1 MTATT
6 ALALLLASVAVVH
19 FSKQLLLNRMQKDL
33 AVLTK
38 LTAMNNA
45 AAVMFEDASG
55 IKQMLANLHIAPNI
69 ESAALYNSDGKLL
82 GRFQRQNSAYS
93 PPENLPES
101 DIVVSPGLISV
112 SQPITV
118 DNERIGGIYI
128 ASSTVQL
135 EQLIQQL
142 IHILVYISLGV
153 LLVTILF
160 ASYLQQLI
168 TRPILELTRLM
179 NSITNSQDF
188 SARARQTSNDETG
201 TLIQG
206 FNHLMDE
213 IQSRDETLQQN
224 NLELTQAQ
232 QEALNASEAKSQFLA
247 NMSHE
252 IRTPMN
258 GILGMLELLSDTPL
272 QDEQREFARTARNSA
287 FALLDVINDILDFS
301 KIEAGCLDIEII
313 ETELRP
319 LCEDIAALLSE
330 RAFAKQLEL
339 SCFIH
344 ANIPDIIFSDP
355 TRLRQ
360 ILLNLMGN
368 AIKFTEHGEVMLEV
382 SIDQRIDAEHLS
394 LKFSVRDTGIG
405 IPKHQQDR
413 LFDAFS
419 QADAS
424 TTRRF
429 GGTGLGLSIS
439 RQLVELMGGNIHID
453 STPSQGSTFWFNL
466 PVKTEE
472 KNKATLDE
480 IDGHTVLIVDDNATN
495 RKILEHYCD
504 NWKLHYYSFGHA
516 QEALSALENLS
527 VDCAIVDY
535 QMPDMDGLQLA
546 KAIHN
551 LPNFQN
557 LPCLLLSSAT
567 GIKQHPDI
575 NICLMKPVRQTLLFK
590 SLAKL
595 LLNNTKVVTYTEER
609 RIPHFNAHTLLADDN
624 AINQKV
630 AGRFLQK
637 LGITVDFCENGQ
649 QALDALN
656 QNDYDLVF
664 MDCHMPVMDG
674 YQATQAI
681 REWEA
686 KNSLPRTPIIAMT
699 ANVLQSDREKCLQ
712 AGMDDYLSKPIQLQK
727 VIDILQQWIPTL
739 QQDDQYIIEATFDN
753 SPSDG
758 FSAALQKNAKS
769 LHMDYAF
776 YKELLFEFYD
786 TNHNAIARITCLLN
800 SGDIQQALEQI
811 HRIKGIAGNLGF
823 QAIFDQAGITESTI
837 REATDETDIQRH
849 FKRLAE
855 LLNQLFHNIETYR
868 HTSKQTEAPATTA
881 SGDNLDQILYRLN
894 RHLQRHSHL
903 ARNDCDALSKCL
915 LDTPY
920 SDDIRHIARAIQQLD
935 YDKARQLL
943 IKLLTALHNKEEKNA
958 S

>member
-33 AVLTK
+33 AVLTE
-38 LTAMNNA
+38 LTAMNSA
-45 AAVMFEDASG
+45 AAVMFEDTSG

-69 ESAALYNSDGKLL
+69 ESAALYNLDGKLL
-82 GRFQRQNSAYS
+82 GRFQRLNSAYS
-93 PPENLPES
+93 PPEDQPES
-101 DIVVSPGLISV
+101 GIAVSPGLISI
-112 SQPITV
+112 SKPITV

-135 EQLIQQL
+135 EQLMQQL
-142 IHILVYISLGV
+142 IHILIYISLGV

-160 ASYLQQLI
+160 ASTLQRLI

-179 NSITNSQDF
+179 NGITSSQDF
-188 SARARQTSNDETG
+188 STRARQTSNDETG

-224 NLELTQAQ
+224 NLELAQAR
-232 QEALNASEAKSQFLA
+232 QEALDASETKSQFLA

-344 ANIPDIIFSDP
+344 ANVPDIIFSDP

-360 ILLNLMGN
+360 VLLNLMGN
-368 AIKFTEHGEVMLEV
+368 AIKFTEQGEVVLEV
-382 SIDQRIDAEHLS
+382 AIDQRIDSEHLN

-405 IPKHQQDR
+405 IPKHQQDK

-439 RQLVELMGGNIHID
+439 RQLVELMGGSLHID
-453 STPSQGSTFWFNL
+453 SSPGQGSTFWFEL
-466 PVKTEE
+466 PVKTGT
-472 KNKATLDE
+472 NSKATLDE

-504 NWKLHYYSFGHA
+504 NWKLHYHSFGHA
-516 QEALSALENLS
+516 QEALSALDNLS

-546 KAIHN
+546 EAIHN
-551 LPNFQN
+551 MPGFQH
-557 LPCLLLSSAT
+557 LPCLLLSSAAS
-567 GIKQHPDI
+567 IKQHPDI

-595 LLNNTKVVTYTEER
+595 LLNNTETAAQSEKR
-609 RIPHFNAHTLLADDN
+609 RIPHFNAHALLADDN

-637 LGITVDFCENGQ
+637 LGVTVDFCDNGQ
-649 QALDALN
+649 QALDAIN

-674 YQATQAI
+674 YQATRAI

-686 KNSLPRTPIIAMT
+686 KNSLPRTPIVAMT

-727 VIDILQQWIPTL
+727 IIDILQQWIPAQ
-739 QQDDQYIIEATFDN
+739 QQDDQYITEAAPDN
-753 SPSDG
+753 LPSDD
-758 FSAALQKNAKS
+758 FSVIVQKNAES
-769 LHMDYAF
+769 LHMDNVF
-776 YKELLFEFYD
+776 YRELLFEFYD
-786 TNHNAIARITCLLN
+786 TNHNALERIMCLLS
-800 SGDIQQALEQI
+800 SGDIQHALEHI

-823 QAIFDQAGITESTI
+823 QAIFDQAGITESAI
-837 REATDETDIQRH
+837 REAADETDILRH
-849 FKRLAE
+849 FKQLAE
-855 LLNQLFHNIETYR
+855 LLKQLFQNIETYR
-868 HTSKQTEAPATTA
+868 QASQQNEAPATSA
-881 SGDNLDQILYRLN
+881 SDDNLDQILYRLS

-903 ARNDCDALSKCL
+903 ARNDCIALSHCL
-915 LDTPY
+915 VDTPY
-920 SDDIRHIARAIQQLD
+920 ADDIRKMAQAIQQLD

-943 IKLLTALHNKEEKNA
+943 IKIQTALHNREESNA